1 MDGPEQGH
9 TQATDPAA
17 ASKDTGAIEPV
28 IKGKHQK
35 KKKKKKSKHL
45 PVCSAGFTV
54 SAYQWRAWRLPPYG
68 CPQATFRVTVT
79 TGRRKGPEAGSGIW
93 GRE

>member
-35 KKKKKKSKHL
+35 KKKKEEEQAPSCLQCWLHC
-45 PVCSAGFTV
+45 VCISVAGMEATPLRL
-54 SAYQWRAWRLPPYG
+54 SPGHIPCHSHQWEEE
-68 CPQATFRVTVT
+68 
-79 TGRRKGPEAGSGIW
+79 GP
-93 GRE
+93 